1 MSDMAKKARA
11 AMAAKAKSL
20 TAGEPSTK
28 VDSSDWTPPP
38 MELAG
43 VKTGLRPIS
52 RRQFKKGGKVLGEN
66 AKHNMGRKPRKSGG
80 SAMSSVNDKINR
92 NVKDANEERSGLKH
106 VGGMKTGGRTKKN
119 GGGSTDYSVTG
130 HNTVTS
136 DSKKPRSVPKDTGRA
151 PQPTDLYD
159 AEDLPKADS
168 ETRGYTKG
176 GRTKKMLG
184 GPMMGGAMMAP
195 MTTPMSGGAA
205 MPMGGGATGGGPD
218 PRLGMVSK
226 NALNFGVGAQGSP
239 YKKGGKVEHDDEAA
253 DKALIKK
260 MVKPTAR
267 VARKAGG
274 RTGKGKM
281 NVNIIIG
288 QHPGGAAPGTPIA
301 PPAGLG
307 RPPGIP
313 VPVGAPP
320 GGGMPMGGMPMGG
333 SPNAMPV
340 GPGAGAPMPM
350 PLPRKSGG
358 RAYPITTGSGGANA
372 RLEKI
377 KAYGLTQSK

>member
-1 MSDMAKKARA
+1 MSEASKSARK
-11 AMAAKAKSL
+11 AAKAKISKL
-20 TAGEPSTK
+20 LSPGAGK
-28 VDSSDWTPPP
+28 VDASSWTPPA
-38 MELAG
+38 ELEAG
-43 VKTGLRPIS
+43 VKTGARPIS
-52 RRQFKKGGKVLGEN
+52 PRAFKRGGKVKGEE
-66 AKHNMGRKPRKSGG
+66 AATHAGRKPRKGDKG
-80 SAMSSVNDKINR
+80 ITADTFVNRD
-92 NVKDANEERSGLKH
+92 VKEANEERDGDKH
-106 VGGMKTGGRTKKN
+106 VGAFKKGGRVARAN
-119 GGGSTDYSVTG
+119 GGTMVQQSRKAPPVSTIDRMGGEPSPDYKPKF
-130 HNTVTS
+130 NAPTS
-136 DSKKPRSVPKDTGRA
+136 DSNVSD
-151 PQPTDLYD
+151 
-159 AEDLPKADS
+159 EDKA
-168 ETRGYTKG
+168 
-176 GRTKKMLG
+176 
-184 GPMMGGAMMAP
+184 
-195 MTTPMSGGAA
+195 
-205 MPMGGGATGGGPD
+205 
-218 PRLGMVSK
+218 
-226 NALNFGVGAQGSP
+226 ALADKAGL
-239 YKKGGKVEHDDEAA
+239 KRGGKAKHSDLAE